1 MTEDKNLFDQQVNS
15 NGKYIRIE
23 DYVDHVQPYA
33 VLCNL
38 DSIKTIKENFPSPPP
53 PPPRGLVAG
62 TSPVYL

>member
-1 MTEDKNLFDQQVNS
+1 MTEGKNLFDQQVTT
-15 NGKYIRIE
+15 NGKYIRIK

-38 DSIKTIKENFPSPPP
+38 DFIKTIKRELSIPP